1 MELVYIIINN
11 HYIKLKRK
19 IIWTKN
25 EEKYITNLQYKK
37 FI

>member
-11 HYIKLKRK
+11 HYIKLKIK

-25 EEKYITNLQYKK
+25 EEKIYNK
-37 FI
+37 FII

>member
-25 EEKYITNLQYKK
+25 EEKIYNK
-37 FI
+37 FII